1 MKYRIVLLF
10 VAVAMF
16 FCSCHHDEK
25 LPEGIMDTSEMIDF
39 MTDVYIL
46 EGYFAIEN
54 NHNYDTVSP
63 EALRAYDEMLRKHGV
78 NREQA
83 DSSLGYYA
91 ERPEL
96 FAEIND
102 AALRR
107 LEKET
112 KSISV
117 PERPV
122 GVEIKLNK

>member
-1 MKYRIVLLF
+1 MKYRIALPIVAAALLLG
-10 VAVAMF
+10 A
-16 FCSCHHDEK
+16 CRHKEP
-25 LPEGIMDTSEMIDF
+25 LPEGIMDTAEMIDF
-39 MTDVYIL
+39 MTEVYLL
-46 EGYFAIEN
+46 EGYYAIEN

-78 NREQA
+78 SREQA
-83 DSSLGYYA
+83 DSNLAYYA

-96 FAEIND
+96 FAKIND

-112 KSISV
+112 KNLSGA
-117 PERPV
+117 ERPV